1 MTTALVLVD
10 LQVGLLTGEDAVP
23 EADSL
28 LDRLRPLAE
37 KARALG
43 VPVIHVQDD
52 DLGDADSEE
61 WQIHPRLGVEEG
73 DLKVRK
79 AECDAFHETQLD
91 ELLRSRGIRHL
102 VVAGLVTELCIDSTC
117 RKAVTLGYDV
127 TLVSDGHST
136 PAKHLPFEAIIDH
149 HHRILDGYG
158 VYIERRPYEIR
169 LQSAAEVDFVAPE
182 EPELQGADTP

>member
-10 LQVGLLTGEDAVP
+10 LQAGLLNGEEAVP
-23 EADSL
+23 DAGAL

-43 VPVIHVQDD
+43 IPVVHVQDD
-52 DLGDADSEE
+52 DLGDTTSEE
-61 WQIHPRLGVEEG
+61 WQIDARLGAQEG
-73 DLKVRK
+73 DLRVRK
-79 AECDAFHETQLD
+79 AECDSFHETDLD
-91 ELLRSRGIRHL
+91 ELLRARGVQHL
-102 VVAGLVTELCIDSTC
+102 VIAGLVTELCIDSTC

-136 PAKHLPFEAIIDH
+136 TATHLPVEAVIDH

-158 VYIERRPYEIR
+158 VYIKRRPYEIR
-169 LQSAAEVDFVAPE
+169 LQSAAEVDFVAPP

>member
-43 VPVIHVQDD
+43 VPVVHVQDD
-52 DLGDADSEE
+52 DLGDVDSEE
-61 WQIHPRLGVEEG
+61 WQIDPRLGVEEG

-79 AECDAFHETQLD
+79 VECDAFHETRLD
-91 ELLRSRGIRHL
+91 ELLRSHGIRHL

-136 PAKHLPFEAIIDH
+136 PAKHLPLEAIIDH

-158 VYIERRPYEIR
+158 VYVERRPYEIR
-169 LQSAAEVDFVAPE
+169 LQTAAEVDFVAPE
-182 EPELQGADTP
+182 EPELQGADMP

>member
-10 LQVGLLTGEDAVP
+10 LQVGLLAGENAVP
-23 EADSL
+23 DADAL

-43 VPVIHVQDD
+43 VPVVHVQDD
-52 DLGDADSEE
+52 DLGDTDSAE
-61 WQIHPRLGVEEG
+61 WQIDPRLGAADG

-79 AECDAFHETQLD
+79 AECDSFHETDLD
-91 ELLRSRGIRHL
+91 EVLRSRGVRHL

-136 PAKHLPFEAIIDH
+136 HAENLPVEAIIDH

-158 VYIERRPYEIR
+158 VYIKRRPYEIR

-182 EPELQGADTP
+182 EPELQGTDSA

>member
-10 LQVGLLTGEDAVP
+10 LQVGLLAGEEAVP

-28 LDRLRPLAE
+28 LGRLRPLAE
-37 KARALG
+37 RARALG
-43 VPVIHVQDD
+43 IPVVHVQDD
-52 DLGDADSEE
+52 DLGEVGSEE
-61 WQIHPRLGVEEG
+61 WRIDPRLGAQDD
-73 DLKVRK
+73 DLRVRK
-79 AECDAFHETQLD
+79 AECDAFHETELD
-91 ELLRSRGIRHL
+91 ELLRARGVRHL
-102 VVAGLVTELCIDSTC
+102 VVAGLTTELCIDSTC

-136 PAKHLPFEAIIDH
+136 PSDHLPVQAIVDH

-158 VYIERRPYEIR
+158 VYINRRPYEIR

-182 EPELQGADTP
+182 EPELQAVGTP

>member
-10 LQVGLLTGEDAVP
+10 LQVGLLAGENAVP
-23 EADSL
+23 DADAL

-43 VPVIHVQDD
+43 VPVVHVQDD
-52 DLGDADSEE
+52 DLGDTDSAE
-61 WQIHPRLGVEEG
+61 WQIDPRLGVADG

-79 AECDAFHETQLD
+79 AECDSFHETDLD
-91 ELLRSRGIRHL
+91 EVLRSRGVRHL

-117 RKAVTLGYDV
+117 RKAVTIGYDV

-136 PAKHLPFEAIIDH
+136 PATNLPVEAIIDH
-149 HHRILDGYG
+149 HHQILDGYG
-158 VYIERRPYEIR
+158 VYIKRRPYEIR

-182 EPELQGADTP
+182 EPELQGTDSA